1 MRSYYFKLVENG
13 TGRERAVHTKAP
25 TMQEAISTAYLKAS
39 TWLGEN
45 SKTWNIVLAQDTTHA
60 KQDS

>member
-13 TGRERAVHTKAP
+13 TGRERSVCTDAYS
-25 TMQEAISTAYLKAS
+25 MQEAISTAYLKAS

-45 SKTWNIVLAQDTTHA
+45 SKTWNIVLAQDTTHS
-60 KQDS
+60 K